1 MAKQRKMTDEEL
13 KQWDELYCYV
23 KDEVLKYDELSGK
36 KFPKDMILRLKGLH
50 EGKFMAN
57 NNIKSLGNYSFDVIL
72 MTFKFCKLDIMIAM
86 RSVEIKDETHMIN
99 LIMKIVEKNINT
111 VVDKLKIKNET
122 EKRMLNAELNEGTK
136 LTYKKKSKEVT
147 NKRLKDLIQGD
158 LYGKRK

>member
-23 KDEVLKYDELSGK
+23 RDEVLKYDELSGK

-111 VVDKLKIKNET
+111 VVDKLKIKKET
-122 EKRMLNAELNEGTK
+122 EKRMLNTELNEGTK

-147 NKRLKDLIQGD
+147 NKRLKDLI
-158 LYGKRK
+158 